1 MLIAGIEPATSSLPW
16 MRSAY
21 WAKSAYQ
28 KSILQIQIFVNIGLD
43 LQLFL
48 VLSQVLFGIQTKNE
62 KTTINWLRLKV
73 YQP

>member
-43 LQLFL
+43 LQ
-48 VLSQVLFGIQTKNE
+48 E
-62 KTTINWLRLKV
+62 INWYYDKKSFKV
-73 YQP
+73 DKP

>member
-43 LQLFL
+43 LQEFDWYYDL
-48 VLSQVLFGIQTKNE
+48 K
-62 KTTINWLRLKV
+62 KLKV
-73 YQP
+73 DKP